1 MEFDRLIEERFSCR
15 EFLDKEI
22 KDEDI
27 NHILMAANLA
37 PTAKNKQPIKIIVIK
52 NKELLEKI
60 KLATP
65 CTFNAKLVF
74 VICND
79 TNKCWIRST
88 DSKYHGDI
96 DATIVATHMMLEIT
110 NINLGSTFVCAFDKD
125 KLKEVLGLDN
135 NIEPTC
141 LLPVGYP
148 KEIKAHN
155 TRKDIS
161 EIVEFR

>member
-1 MEFDRLIEERFSCR
+1 MEFDKLIEERFSCR
-15 EFLDKEI
+15 EFLDK
-22 KDEDI
+22 DI
-27 NHILMAANLA
+27 NDNDINQILKAANLA
-37 PTAKNKQPIKIIVIK
+37 PTAKNKQPIKIIVIR
-52 NKELLEKI
+52 NKDLLEKL

-110 NINLGSTFVCAFDKD
+110 NLGLGSTFVCAFDKD

-141 LLPVGYP
+141 ILPVGYP
-148 KEIKAHN
+148 KEKRSHN